1 MGLAKAQCIYTIL
14 STSLNYSRLLCDNT
28 KQQELLSDA
37 TKAFLDT
44 ADLEG
49 YTDAT
54 TLVDDYNAYL
64 REHISSEFES
74 VPWIKAVVASHVAYT
89 DAQMDILKQIVT
101 NVNTTAKGID
111 FAADKFS
118 TKNVMTEYI
127 EQNREM
133 LVDAF
138 EAKCGVKPDNIWYDE
153 TENAIKASKT
163 ADNLVETIVV
173 DVTINPKGRT
183 EI

>member
-1 MGLAKAQCIYTIL
+1 MGLDCI
-14 STSLNYSRLLCDNT
+14 
-28 KQQELLSDA
+28 QQII
-37 TKAFLDT
+37 
-44 ADLEG
+44 
-49 YTDAT
+49 
-54 TLVDDYNAYL
+54 N
-64 REHISSEFES
+64 
-74 VPWIKAVVASHVAYT
+74 
-89 DAQMDILKQIVT
+89 

-118 TKNVMTEYI
+118 TKNMIAEYI

-163 ADNLVETIVV
+163 ADNIVETIVV
-173 DVTINPKGRT
+173 DVTVNTKGRT
-183 EI
+183 DI